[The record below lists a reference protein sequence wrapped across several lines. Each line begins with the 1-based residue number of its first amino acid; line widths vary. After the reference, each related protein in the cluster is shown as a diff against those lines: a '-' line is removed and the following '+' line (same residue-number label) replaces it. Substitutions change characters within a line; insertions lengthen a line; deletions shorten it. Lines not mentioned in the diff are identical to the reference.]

1 MTEEPVLDVLRLFAG
16 QRYSSAETEDG
27 TFVVVDMHT
36 VLWPHYKTRAEA
48 DEVAA
53 RLNSN

>member
-1 MTEEPVLDVLRLFAG
+1 MDVLRLFAG

-36 VLWPHYKTRAEA
+36 VLWPHYATRAEA
-48 DEVAA
+48 DKAAA
-53 RLNSN
+53 RLNHSE